1 MSLESVMADIN
12 RFRDAR
18 NWRPNHNEKDLALS
32 LSLEAAELLEIYQW
46 KTPEEGN
53 QDREHLEEEIADV
66 LIYAFMLMDNL
77 DMDIED
83 IIEKKLEKNA
93 KKYPID
99 ESYGERGKY
108 YKSEQLTEQ
117 QKALMREAEAEE
129 EATAR
134 DEMSKLFG
142 KKFF

>member
-66 LIYAFMLMDNL
+66 LIYAFMLADNL

-93 KKYPID
+93 KKYPAP
-99 ESYGERGKY
+99 ESTDD
-108 YKSEQLTEQ
+108 SEVLGSDDTLTEQ
-117 QKALMREAEAEE
+117 QKAAMRQATQE
-129 EATAR
+129 EADNAR
-134 DEMSKLFG
+134 DEMSKIFG